1 MVIDLRAL
9 GTRDF
14 GHLWILACRLYDK
27 TGDTFL
33 DKHIE
38 NNTLHIRWNLNLNT
52 VCTTPNLARG

>member
-9 GTRDF
+9 GIRDF
-14 GHLWILACRLYDK
+14 GHLWNLACRPYNK
-27 TGDTFL
+27 IGDTFL

-52 VCTTPNLARG
+52 VCTTPNLDRG